1 MKLLLHAG
9 PMKTGSTAFQ
19 ELLVL
24 NGSLLEQG
32 GIRFRHLRRQ
42 ELDDLEAVMEDEK
55 RRGWPRVLLLSHECL
70 CRVDPQRLRAALHL
84 VPAPP
89 EAVLVARPLREVYP
103 SLYLQNLKGHVMR
116 TSSYEEFL
124 EEQIERDRRP
134 EQATRGQVFR
144 YAFLE
149 EQMQAAGC
157 AVQWVSYAR
166 SSLLDDLV
174 GWLAHHADAAEMLR
188 ELKPL
193 PMPSGVSPRRS
204 LDGTVV
210 GVARRLNE
218 RCRAGTLTPE
228 DRDSL
233 LAALLDSS
241 DRIRSQRQGLGLDSF
256 RENHA
261 ARLDALDDELNGDF
275 WRQRAMHSLPWDP
288 R

>member
-24 NGSLLEQG
+24 NSSQLEQC

-42 ELDDLEAVMEDEK
+42 ELDDLEAVVEAEQ

-70 CRVDPQRLRAALHL
+70 CRVDPQRLKAALHL
-84 VPAPP
+84 VPVPA

-124 EEQIERDRRP
+124 QEQIDRDRRP
-134 EQATRGQVFR
+134 ELATRGQVFR

-174 GWLAHHADAAEMLR
+174 AWLAHNADAAEMLR
-188 ELKPL
+188 ALKPL

-210 GVARRLNE
+210 EIARLMNE
-218 RCRAGTLTPE
+218 RCRAGTLSPE
-228 DRDSL
+228 DRDRFL
-233 LAALLDSS
+233 VALLNSS
-241 DRIRSQRQGLGLDSF
+241 DRIRSQRQGLDSF

-261 ARLDALDDELNGDF
+261 DQLDALDHELNGDF
-275 WRQRAMHSLPWDP
+275 WRQRAMHPTPWDP
-288 R
+288 T

>member
-1 MKLLLHAG
+1 M
-9 PMKTGSTAFQ
+9 
-19 ELLVL
+19 
-24 NGSLLEQG
+24 
-32 GIRFRHLRRQ
+32 
-42 ELDDLEAVMEDEK
+42 
-55 RRGWPRVLLLSHECL
+55 
-70 CRVDPQRLRAALHL
+70 
-84 VPAPP
+84 
-89 EAVLVARPLREVYP
+89 ARPLREVYP

-124 EEQIERDRRP
+124 QEQIERDRRP
-134 EQATRGQVFR
+134 ELATRGQVFR

-174 GWLAHHADAAEMLR
+174 AWLAHHADAKESLR
-188 ELKPL
+188 GLKPL
-193 PMPSGVSPRRS
+193 PTPSGVSPRRS

-210 GVARRLNE
+210 DVARLLNVQ
-218 RCRAGTLTPE
+218 CRAGKVSSA

-233 LAALLDSS
+233 LAALLDCS
-241 DRIRSQRQGLGLDSF
+241 DQIRSQRQGLDSF

-275 WRQRAMHSLPWDP
+275 WRQRVMHPSPWDP
-288 R
+288 T

>member
-24 NGSLLEQG
+24 NSSQLEQG

-42 ELDDLEAVMEDEK
+42 ELDDFEAVVEDEQ

-84 VPAPP
+84 VPASA

-124 EEQIERDRRP
+124 QGQIERDRRP
-134 EQATRGQVFR
+134 ELATRGQVFR

-174 GWLAHHADAAEMLR
+174 AWLAHHADAKESLR
-188 ELKPL
+188 GLKPL
-193 PMPSGVSPRRS
+193 PTPSGVSPRRS

-210 GVARRLNE
+210 DVARLLNVQ
-218 RCRAGTLTPE
+218 CRAGKVSSA

-233 LAALLDSS
+233 LAALLDCS
-241 DRIRSQRQGLGLDSF
+241 DQIRSQRQGLDSF

-275 WRQRAMHSLPWDP
+275 WRQRVMHPSPWDP
-288 R
+288 T

>member
-24 NGSLLEQG
+24 NSSQLEQG

-42 ELDDLEAVMEDEK
+42 ELDDFEAVVEDEQ

-84 VPAPP
+84 VPASA

-124 EEQIERDRRP
+124 QEQIERDRRP
-134 EQATRGQVFR
+134 ELATRGQVFR

-174 GWLAHHADAAEMLR
+174 AWLAHHADAKESLR
-188 ELKPL
+188 GLKPL
-193 PMPSGVSPRRS
+193 PTPSGVSPRRS

-210 GVARRLNE
+210 DVARLLNVQ
-218 RCRAGTLTPE
+218 CRAGKVSSA

-233 LAALLDSS
+233 LAALLDCS
-241 DRIRSQRQGLGLDSF
+241 DQIRSQRQGLDSF

-275 WRQRAMHSLPWDP
+275 WRQRVMHPSPWDP
-288 R
+288 T

>member
-19 ELLVL
+19 ELLGV
-24 NGSLLEQG
+24 NRSLLEHS
-32 GIRFRHLRRQ
+32 GIRFLHLRRQ
-42 ELDDLEAVMEDEK
+42 ELDDLEVVLEAER

-70 CRVDPQRLRAALHL
+70 CRLDPYRLKAALCL
-84 VPAPP
+84 VPAPA

-116 TSSYEEFL
+116 TSSYKEFL
-124 EEQIERDRRP
+124 QEQIERDRWP
-134 EQATRGQVFR
+134 EQAERGQVFR

-174 GWLAHHADAAEMLR
+174 SWLAHHADAAEMLR
-188 ELKPL
+188 GLEPL
-193 PMPSGVSPRRS
+193 PTPSGVSPRRS

-210 GVARRLNE
+210 EVARLLNE
-218 RCRAGTLTPE
+218 RCREGTLSPD
-228 DRDSL
+228 DRESL
-233 LAALLDSS
+233 LVALLDSS
-241 DRIRSQRQGLGLDSF
+241 DRIRSQRQGLDSF

>member
-1 MKLLLHAG
+1 
-9 PMKTGSTAFQ
+9 
-19 ELLVL
+19 
-24 NGSLLEQG
+24 
-32 GIRFRHLRRQ
+32 
-42 ELDDLEAVMEDEK
+42 
-55 RRGWPRVLLLSHECL
+55 
-70 CRVDPQRLRAALHL
+70 
-84 VPAPP
+84 
-89 EAVLVARPLREVYP
+89 
-103 SLYLQNLKGHVMR
+103 
-116 TSSYEEFL
+116 
-124 EEQIERDRRP
+124 
-134 EQATRGQVFR
+134 
-144 YAFLE
+144 
-149 EQMQAAGC
+149 MQAAGC

-174 GWLAHHADAAEMLR
+174 SWLARHADAAEMLR

-218 RCRAGTLTPE
+218 CCRAGTLTPE

-241 DRIRSQRQGLGLDSF
+241 DRIRSQRQGQGLDSF

>member
-19 ELLVL
+19 ELLGA
-24 NGSLLEQG
+24 NHALLEQS

-42 ELDDLEAVMEDEK
+42 ELDDLEAVMEEEE
-55 RRGWPRVLLLSHECL
+55 RTGWPRVLLLSHECL
-70 CRVDPQRLRAALHL
+70 CRLDPQRLGGALRL
-84 VPAPP
+84 VPVSA

-124 EEQIERDRRP
+124 QEQIERDRRP
-134 EQATRGQVFR
+134 ELAERGQVFR
-144 YAFLE
+144 YSFLE

-174 GWLAHHADAAEMLR
+174 AWLAHHVDAAEMLR
-188 ELKPL
+188 ALKPL

-210 GVARRLNE
+210 EVARLMNE
-218 RCRAGTLTPE
+218 RCRAGTLSPE

-233 LAALLDSS
+233 LDALLNSS
-241 DRIRSQRQGLGLDSF
+241 DRIRSQRQGLDSF

-261 ARLDALDDELNGDF
+261 DQLDALDHELNGDF
-275 WRQRAMHSLPWDP
+275 WRQRAMHPTPWDP
-288 R
+288 T

>member
-19 ELLVL
+19 ELLGV
-24 NGSLLEQG
+24 NRSLLEQV

-42 ELDDLEAVMEDEK
+42 ELDDFEAVVEDEQ

-84 VPAPP
+84 VPASA

-124 EEQIERDRRP
+124 QEQIERDRRP
-134 EQATRGQVFR
+134 ELATRGQVFR

-174 GWLAHHADAAEMLR
+174 AWLAHHADAKESLR
-188 ELKPL
+188 GLKPL
-193 PMPSGVSPRRS
+193 PTPSGVSPRRS

-210 GVARRLNE
+210 DVARLLNVQ
-218 RCRAGTLTPE
+218 CRAGKVSSA

-233 LAALLDSS
+233 LAALLDCS
-241 DRIRSQRQGLGLDSF
+241 DQILSQRQGLDSF

-261 ARLDALDDELNGDF
+261 DQLDALL
-275 WRQRAMHSLPWDP
+275 SLIHI
-288 R
+288 

>member
-19 ELLVL
+19 ELLGV
-24 NGSLLEQG
+24 NRSLLEEG

-42 ELDDLEAVMEDEK
+42 ELGDLEAVVEDEQ

-70 CRVDPQRLRAALHL
+70 CRVDPLRLRAALHL
-84 VPAPP
+84 VPAPA

-124 EEQIERDRRP
+124 QEQIERDRRP
-134 EQATRGQVFR
+134 ELAERGQVFR
-144 YAFLE
+144 YSFLE

-174 GWLAHHADAAEMLR
+174 AWLAHHADAKESLR
-188 ELKPL
+188 GLKPL

-210 GVARRLNE
+210 EVARLMNE
-218 RCRAGTLTPE
+218 RCRAGTLSPE

-233 LAALLDSS
+233 LDALLNSS
-241 DRIRSQRQGLGLDSF
+241 DRIRSQRQGLDSF

-261 ARLDALDDELNGDF
+261 DQLDALDHEINGDF
-275 WRQRAMHSLPWDP
+275 WRQRAMHPTPWDP
-288 R
+288 T

>member
-24 NGSLLEQG
+24 NSSQLEQG

-42 ELDDLEAVMEDEK
+42 ELDDFEAVVEDEQ

-84 VPAPP
+84 VPASA

-124 EEQIERDRRP
+124 QEQIERDRRP
-134 EQATRGQVFR
+134 ELATRGQVFR

-174 GWLAHHADAAEMLR
+174 AWLAHHADAKESLR
-188 ELKPL
+188 GLKPL
-193 PMPSGVSPRRS
+193 PTPSGVSPRRS

-210 GVARRLNE
+210 DVARLLNVQ
-218 RCRAGTLTPE
+218 CRAGKVSSA

-233 LAALLDSS
+233 LAALLDCS
-241 DRIRSQRQGLGLDSF
+241 DQIRSQRQGLDSF

-261 ARLDALDDELNGDF
+261 ARLDALEDELNGDF
-275 WRQRAMHSLPWDP
+275 WRQRAMHPTPWDP
-288 R
+288 T

>member
-24 NGSLLEQG
+24 NRSLLEQG

-42 ELDDLEAVMEDEK
+42 ELDDLEAVVEDEQ

-84 VPAPP
+84 VPASA

-124 EEQIERDRRP
+124 LEQIERDRRP
-134 EQATRGQVFR
+134 ELAERGQVFR
-144 YAFLE
+144 YAFLDQ
-149 EQMQAAGC
+149 QMQAAGC
-157 AVQWVSYAR
+157 AVRWVSYGRA
-166 SSLLDDLV
+166 SLLDDLV
-174 GWLAHHADAAEMLR
+174 AWLAHHADAQDVLR
-188 ELKPL
+188 GLKPL
-193 PMPSGVSPRRS
+193 PTPSGVSPRRS

-210 GVARRLNE
+210 SVARLLNV
-218 RCRAGTLTPE
+218 RCRAGTVSSA

-241 DRIRSQRQGLGLDSF
+241 DRIRSQRQGLDSF

-275 WRQRAMHSLPWDP
+275 WRQRAMHLLPWDP

>member
-19 ELLVL
+19 DLLFCNQELLAERGIHFRWLNRHYLNHLAEVL
-24 NGSLLEQG
+24 EEEQ
-32 GIRFRHLRRQ
+32 RYRS
-42 ELDDLEAVMEDEK
+42 AVL
-55 RRGWPRVLLLSHECL
+55 VVSHECI
-70 CRVDPQRLRAALHL
+70 CRSNPDDLRSLLSQVSGSCHAF
-84 VPAPP
+84 
-89 EAVLVARPLREVYP
+89 LVARPLRELYP

-124 EEQIERDRRP
+124 QEQIERDCRP
-134 EQATRGQVFR
+134 EQAERGQVFR

-157 AVQWVSYAR
+157 AVQWVSYSR

-174 GWLAHHADAAEMLR
+174 SWLAHHADVAEMLR
-188 ELKPL
+188 GLEPL
-193 PMPSGVSPRRS
+193 PKPSGVSPRRS

-210 GVARRLNE
+210 EVARLLNE
-218 RCRAGTLTPE
+218 RCRAGTLSPA

-233 LAALLDSS
+233 LAVLLDRS
-241 DRIRSQRQGLGLDSF
+241 DRIRSQRQGLDSF

-261 ARLDALDDELNGDF
+261 DQLDALDDELNGDF
-275 WRQRAMHSLPWDP
+275 WRQRAMHPSPWDP
-288 R
+288 T

>member
-24 NGSLLEQG
+24 NSSQLEQG

-42 ELDDLEAVMEDEK
+42 ELDDFEAVVEDEQ

-70 CRVDPQRLRAALHL
+70 CRVDPQRLREALHL
-84 VPAPP
+84 VPASA

-124 EEQIERDRRP
+124 QEQIERDRRP
-134 EQATRGQVFR
+134 ELATRGQVFR

-174 GWLAHHADAAEMLR
+174 AWLAHHADAKESLR
-188 ELKPL
+188 GLKPL
-193 PMPSGVSPRRS
+193 PTPSGVSPRRS

-210 GVARRLNE
+210 DVARLLNVQ
-218 RCRAGTLTPE
+218 CRAGKVSSA

-233 LAALLDSS
+233 LAALLDCS
-241 DRIRSQRQGLGLDSF
+241 DQIRSQRQGLDSF

-275 WRQRAMHSLPWDP
+275 WRQRVMHPSPWDP
-288 R
+288 T

>member
-1 MKLLLHAG
+1 ML
-9 PMKTGSTAFQ
+9 
-19 ELLVL
+19 
-24 NGSLLEQG
+24 
-32 GIRFRHLRRQ
+32 
-42 ELDDLEAVMEDEK
+42 EDEQ

-70 CRVDPQRLRAALHL
+70 CRVDPQRLKAALHL
-84 VPAPP
+84 VPAPA

-124 EEQIERDRRP
+124 QEQIDRDRRP
-134 EQATRGQVFR
+134 ELATRGQVFR

-174 GWLAHHADAAEMLR
+174 AWLAHHADAKESFR
-188 ELKPL
+188 GLKPL
-193 PMPSGVSPRRS
+193 PTPSGVSPRRS

-210 GVARRLNE
+210 DVARLLNVQ
-218 RCRAGTLTPE
+218 CRAGKVSSA

-233 LAALLDSS
+233 LAALLDCS
-241 DRIRSQRQGLGLDSF
+241 DQIRSQRQGLDSF

-261 ARLDALDDELNGDF
+261 ARLDALDDELNVDF
-275 WRQRAMHSLPWDP
+275 WRQRVMHPSPWDP
-288 R
+288 T